1 MKLFF
6 MIDNYNEEVNSLSP
20 TLILS
25 WSELIILKYGEFVEK
40 KIPKMKINCKWLI
53 FNELWLSETI

>member
-40 KIPKMKINCKWLI
+40 KIPEMKINCKWLI

>member
-6 MIDNYNEEVNSLSP
+6 MIDNYNEMENSLSP

>member
-6 MIDNYNEEVNSLSP
+6 MIDNYNEVVNSLSP

>member
-6 MIDNYNEEVNSLSP
+6 MIDNYNEVVISLSP